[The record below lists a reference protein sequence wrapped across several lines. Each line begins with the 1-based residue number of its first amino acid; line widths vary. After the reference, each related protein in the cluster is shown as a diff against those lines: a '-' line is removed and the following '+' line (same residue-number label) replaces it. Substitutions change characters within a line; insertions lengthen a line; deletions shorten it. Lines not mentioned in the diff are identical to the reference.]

1 MKDITTIIAG
11 ILLTMVVVCAAGCKK
26 GPNSNNDDGVVIPEG
41 AIGGVYSVSATNKVC
56 FSQGN
61 LQYQASTN
69 TWRFAEEQYCII
81 GENNNNISSTFSGW
95 IDLFGW
101 GTSGYNDKYPYLT
114 NTSCVDY
121 GNGEHDIT
129 STEYDWGVYNRV
141 SNGGNQIGLWRTL
154 TRAEWTFLFNRR
166 NTPSGISY
174 AKAQVNGVN
183 GIILVPDDWDVT
195 TYSLSNT
202 NDDEASFTSNVVGE
216 MEWQDV
222 LEVAGAVFLPA
233 AGGRTGSNVHD
244 DVGPY
249 GFYWSTTYSGSY
261 GAYGLRFSDWYLYTY
276 DATGRCNGSSVRLV
290 CPAN

>member
-1 MKDITTIIAG
+1 MKSYSTVIVSLLLIMAIAC
-11 ILLTMVVVCAAGCKK
+11 TSGCKK
-26 GPNSNNDDGVVIPEG
+26 DPNSDNDDGVSIPEG
-41 AIGGVYSVSATNKVC
+41 AVGGVYSVSATDKVC

-69 TWRFAEEQYCII
+69 TWRFAEKQYFTI
-81 GENNNNISSTFSGW
+81 GESNCNISSTYSGW

-101 GTSGYNDKYPYLT
+101 GTSGYKDKYPYLT
-114 NTSCVDY
+114 STSCVDY
-121 GNGEHDIT
+121 GNGDHDIART
-129 STEYDWGVYNRV
+129 KYDWGVYNPI
-141 SNGGNQIGLWRTL
+141 SNGGNQVGLWRTM

-183 GIILVPDDWDVT
+183 GVILVPDDWDVT

-202 NDDEASFTSNVVGE
+202 NDAEASFTSNVVGE
-216 MEWQDV
+216 MEWQNV
-222 LEVAGAVFLPA
+222 FEVAGAVFLPA
-233 AGGRTGSNVHD
+233 AGGRTGILVHD

-249 GFYWSTTYSGSY
+249 GMYWSTTYYGSY
-261 GAYGLRFSDWYLYTY
+261 GAYGLRFSDWYIDTY
-276 DATGRCNGSSVRLV
+276 DSTGRCNGFSVRLV